1 MFFFLVGPKVFCFFK
16 GMRFYFFEPRN
27 ISRGGVKLSKT
38 LRGVAQKKEGSLADL
53 EFFLFCFGEARQK
66 GVRSVFLGAT
76 DSLQD
81 TMMDI
86 WKVIY
91 KNAENKKFI
100 SQQSYLYIQVTDI
113 LKFYEVLFCTY
124 CKDLFCL

>member
-1 MFFFLVGPKVFCFFK
+1 
-16 GMRFYFFEPRN
+16 MRFYFFEPRN
-27 ISRGGVKLSKT
+27 ISRGGVKFSKT
-38 LRGVAQKKEGSLADL
+38 LRGVAQKKEGSLTDL

-91 KNAENKKFI
+91 ENAEKKNIHFTTII
-100 SQQSYLYIQVTDI
+100 SIYTGHRH
-113 LKFYEVLFCTY
+113 FEVL
-124 CKDLFCL
+124 